1 MTYTRRLLLLMLAI
15 TLALTG
21 FAPASAQANATTL
34 PSPTYRFEWTDGTT
48 LTGEAIVKQGVSYIG
63 MDAIVA
69 TMTFFRL
76 ILSNEHKVKYEG
88 FRTSFTI
95 TLGKSTGELN
105 GKTVQLG
112 GIPFKRGEQIFVPA
126 RFLVTA
132 LRGSKVSWDPKQQV
146 VSAKGLRKDLGARI
160 PYGRLTYSLDFET
173 GELTLKDNVE
183 GIERKLIDLA
193 PILGNVTYR
202 FRKTKGGL
210 LLLTITDNSGEPRI
224 HYQQYQIVL
233 KNRGVIRQS
242 SAYFYERVPR
252 DDISY
257 GDTIVLTNGKQL
269 RLIEDG
275 TGRVM
280 EKLDL
285 VRIGGEKDNYYV
297 EGMDEDFLLLRANQS
312 GMLKLYERRTQ
323 ETVLLYKQLLDP
335 SLFEITEN
343 YAQPLVGRGD
353 YLTYVKREGDQ
364 LLFRNEAP
372 YLKEEERSAIYR
384 YTLAKP

>member
-1 MTYTRRLLLLMLAI
+1 MLVIA
-15 TLALTG
+15 LALPV
-21 FAPASAQANATTL
+21 FAPSSANAAKL
-34 PSPTYRFEWTDGTT
+34 PSPTYRLEWTDGTT

-63 MDAIVA
+63 MDAIVD
-69 TMTFFRL
+69 TMPL
-76 ILSNEHKVKYEG
+76 SSHILPKEHKVKYEG

-95 TLGKSTGELN
+95 TISKSNGELN
-105 GKTVQLG
+105 GKAVKLG
-112 GIPFKRGEQIFVPA
+112 GTPFSKGGQIFVPA
-126 RFLVTA
+126 KFLVTA
-132 LRGSKVSWDPKQQV
+132 LRGSKVSWDPKQQI
-146 VSAKGLRKDLGARI
+146 VSATGLRKDLGARI
-160 PYGRLTYSLDFET
+160 PYSRLTFSLDFET

-183 GIERKLIDLA
+183 GIERKLTDLA
-193 PILGNVTYR
+193 PILGNLTYS
-202 FRKTKGGL
+202 FRRTKGGL
-210 LLLTITDNSGEPRI
+210 LLLTLTDNYGEPHI

-242 SAYFYERVPR
+242 SAYFYERVPQK
-252 DDISY
+252 DISY

-269 RLIEDG
+269 RLIEDV

-297 EGMDEDFLLLRANQS
+297 EGMDEDFLLLRANQT
-312 GMLKLYERRTQ
+312 GMLKLYDRRTK

-343 YAQPLVGRGD
+343 YTEPLVGPGD
-353 YLTYVKREGDQ
+353 YLIFIKREGDQ

-372 YLKEEERSAIYR
+372 YLKEEERSVIYS
-384 YTLAKP
+384 YKLAKS